1 MAGLI
6 SSLLVAL
13 ELSIFICVFLASTF
27 ADFMPARAWR

>member
-6 SSLLVAL
+6 LSLVAL

-27 ADFMPARAWR
+27 ADFVPARAWR